1 MRTAQIGPDL
11 RLTHFRLT
19 YVAQKCR
26 CLNSL
31 ITIVTHLALAW
42 HASKLPE
49 VNSEWHAKG
58 DTRMRARKEK
68 TEQLFFFLPLAALL
82 VMRAGLGYMFF
93 FVLLTC
99 FHPFGTCSTFCHVS
113 SLPLT
118 VALLGNL
125 FLTHATP
132 CRWE

>member
-19 YVAQKCR
+19 NVAQKCR

-31 ITIVTHLALAW
+31 ITIVAHLALVW

-58 DTRMRARKEK
+58 YVRVRTRNGR
-68 TEQLFFFLPLAALL
+68 T
-82 VMRAGLGYMFF
+82 
-93 FVLLTC
+93 
-99 FHPFGTCSTFCHVS
+99 
-113 SLPLT
+113 
-118 VALLGNL
+118 
-125 FLTHATP
+125 
-132 CRWE
+132 